1 MRNGEQLTDV
11 HITAA
16 QKLIQKQFPHLDGL
30 QSPLLSQ
37 GDRFLAMVDEGVQIH
52 HIGNHWVTSTS
63 IGGKITVYDSYYS
76 YKLST
81 SLCHQLALLYKLLV
95 ITEED
100 GERVDPHLVVDVPNI
115 KQQDGTKDCSGVFAI
130 AYAYHASLG
139 DDLSTIMF
147 DQKKMRQHLETCFQ
161 LGKLSCFPHSIGYK
175 PKEMHFPLHEIEVFC
190 SCQMPETWDD
200 MVCCDSCEEWY
211 HLRCINLKSIPNSE
225 EQWFCSACS

>member
-11 HITAA
+11 HIIAA

-37 GDRFLAMVDEGVQIH
+37 GDQFLAMVDEGVQIH

-63 IGGKITVYDSYYS
+63 IGGNITVYDSYYS

-81 SLCHQLALLYKLLV
+81 PLCHQLALLYKLLV

-100 GERVDPHLVVDVPNI
+100 DERVDPHLLVDVPNI
-115 KQQDGTKDCSGVFAI
+115 KQQHGTTDCGAFAI

-147 DQKKMRQHLETCFQ
+147 DQKKMRQHLETCFR

-175 PKEMHFPLHEIEVFC
+175 PKEMHFPFQEIEVFC

-211 HLRCINLKSIPNSE
+211 HLRCINRRSIPNSE

>member
-11 HITAA
+11 HIIAA

-37 GDRFLAMVDEGVQIH
+37 GDQFLAMVDEGVQIH
-52 HIGNHWVTSTS
+52 HTP
-63 IGGKITVYDSYYS
+63 
-76 YKLST
+76 
-81 SLCHQLALLYKLLV
+81 LCHQLALLYKLLV

-100 GERVDPHLVVDVPNI
+100 GERVDPHLLVDVPNI
-115 KQQDGTKDCSGVFAI
+115 KQQHGTTDCGAFAI

-139 DDLSTIMF
+139 DDLCTIMF
-147 DQKKMRQHLETCFQ
+147 DQKKMRQHLETCFR

-175 PKEMHFPLHEIEVFC
+175 PKEMHFPFQEIEVFC

-211 HLRCINLKSIPNSE
+211 HLRCINRRSIPNSE